1 MLRNRLCLT
10 VVFFLLTS
18 SSLADPTVRLVD
30 GSNRCRGRV
39 EVYHSDQWGTV
50 CDDDWDMA
58 DAEVLCRQLGCG
70 RATEIKTGAAFGPG
84 TGQIWMDNVGC
95 SGSEC
100 SLMECSH
107 GGFGKHNC
115 DHSED
120 AGVVCSDPTVRL
132 VNGSSRC
139 SGRVEV
145 YHSDQWGTV
154 CDDGWDMADAE
165 VVCKQ
170 LGCGSAAEIKKEA
183 AFGPGIGQIWMD
195 NVGCSGSE
203 CSLME
208 CSHKGF
214 GKHNCG
220 HQEDAGVVC
229 SDPTVRLV
237 NGSSG
242 CSGRVEVYHSN
253 QWGTVCDDSWD
264 MADAEVLCRQL
275 GCGSAADIKTGA
287 AFGPGIGQ
295 IWMDN
300 VGCSGSECSL
310 VECSH
315 EGFGKHNCDHKE
327 DAGVV
332 CSGKMSMRLVD
343 GSSGCSGRVE
353 VYHSNQWGTVCDD
366 SWDMTDAEVL
376 CRQLG
381 CGSAAKI
388 KTGAAFGPGTDPIW
402 MDDVGCSGSECSL
415 MECSHGGFGTH
426 NCGHSEDAGVVCS
439 DHRSLPTPRL
449 SSSHTVLS
457 PGDELSLTCSHP
469 SQLDVRLVNGSNGC
483 SGRVEVYH
491 SNQWGT
497 VCDDDWDMTDAEVVC
512 RQLGCGSAA
521 EIKTGAAFGPGIGQ
535 IWMDD
540 VGCSGS
546 ECSLM
551 ECSHKGFGKHN
562 CDHKEDAGVV
572 CSALSPSNE
581 LSLTCSHFSQLCD
594 PIRINFYQDGSPRGN
609 QISGFGLTSA
619 TFTVSNIESSHQ
631 GSYTCRLST
640 QQFTSPYSTLVS
652 ITVVSPQQPNIS
664 LTTLNKGPVWGTQGP
679 EVTAG
684 HNFIISC
691 SVSPQYPGGVF
702 YLSFSGSNNTDVQS
716 AVSHSASFYFPV
728 AEYRQQ
734 GDYSCVYQVN
744 VSTRTFT
751 SKASEMLTVTV
762 RASLLPRRV
771 IGVVGGLL
779 LLLVLLIVSFLIMR
793 RRRHREV
800 EVKTSGTNRVR
811 NTYQLTPHPKEANSD
826 QDDENLENF
835 TWNQENN
842 DDSNDFE
849 NYGDLAAVGSVH
861 TRGVE
866 KNNRAICPNT
876 ETYPD
881 HNTADHNPG
890 GSSGGEWR
898 DEDGGKDDLC
908 QGDFSNGQSD
918 TDSAEEEEK
927 EIYVNY
933 AM

>member
-1 MLRNRLCLT
+1 MLRNHLCLT

-18 SSLADPTVRLVD
+18 SSLA
-30 GSNRCRGRV
+30 
-39 EVYHSDQWGTV
+39 
-50 CDDDWDMA
+50 
-58 DAEVLCRQLGCG
+58 
-70 RATEIKTGAAFGPG
+70 
-84 TGQIWMDNVGC
+84 
-95 SGSEC
+95 
-100 SLMECSH
+100 
-107 GGFGKHNC
+107 
-115 DHSED
+115 
-120 AGVVCSDPTVRL
+120 
-132 VNGSSRC
+132 
-139 SGRVEV
+139 
-145 YHSDQWGTV
+145 
-154 CDDGWDMADAE
+154 
-165 VVCKQ
+165 
-170 LGCGSAAEIKKEA
+170 
-183 AFGPGIGQIWMD
+183 
-195 NVGCSGSE
+195 
-203 CSLME
+203 
-208 CSHKGF
+208 
-214 GKHNCG
+214 
-220 HQEDAGVVC
+220 
-229 SDPTVRLV
+229 DPTVRLV

-253 QWGTVCDDSWD
+253 QWGTVCDDNWS
-264 MADAEVLCRQL
+264 MA
-275 GCGSAADIKTGA
+275 
-287 AFGPGIGQ
+287 
-295 IWMDN
+295 
-300 VGCSGSECSL
+300 
-310 VECSH
+310 
-315 EGFGKHNCDHKE
+315 
-327 DAGVV
+327 
-332 CSGKMSMRLVD
+332 
-343 GSSGCSGRVE
+343 
-353 VYHSNQWGTVCDD
+353 
-366 SWDMTDAEVL
+366 
-376 CRQLG
+376 
-381 CGSAAKI
+381 
-388 KTGAAFGPGTDPIW
+388 
-402 MDDVGCSGSECSL
+402 
-415 MECSHGGFGTH
+415 
-426 NCGHSEDAGVVCS
+426 
-439 DHRSLPTPRL
+439 
-449 SSSHTVLS
+449 
-457 PGDELSLTCSHP
+457 
-469 SQLDVRLVNGSNGC
+469 
-483 SGRVEVYH
+483 
-491 SNQWGT
+491 
-497 VCDDDWDMTDAEVVC
+497 DAEVVC

-521 EIKTGAAFGPGIGQ
+521 KIKKRAAFGPGIGQ

-551 ECSHKGFGKHN
+551 ECSHEGFGKHN
-562 CDHKEDAGVV
+562 CVHKEDAGVV
-572 CSALSPSNE
+572 CSDHRSLPTPSLSSSHTALSPGDE
-581 LSLTCSHFSQLCD
+581 LSLTCYYSSQLCD
-594 PIRINFYQDGSPRGN
+594 QIHINFYQDESPRGN
-609 QISGFGLTSA
+609 QISGFGMTNA

-631 GSYTCRLST
+631 GSYTCHLST
-640 QQFTSPYSTLVS
+640 QQIISPYSSPVN

-684 HNFIISC
+684 HDFIISC
-691 SVSPQYPGGVF
+691 SVSPWYPGGFF
-702 YLSFSGSNNTDVQS
+702 YLSFSGSNNTVVQS

-811 NTYQLTPHPKEANSD
+811 NTYHLTPPPKKANSD
-826 QDDENLENF
+826 RDYENAENF

-842 DDSNDFE
+842 DDNNDYE
-849 NYGDLAAVGSVH
+849 NYGDLAAVGNVH

-908 QGDFSNGQSD
+908 WSDFSNSQSEA
-918 TDSAEEEEK
+918 DSAEEEEE